1 MIMRVVLDTDV
12 IVAAVRSAKGASRAI
27 LDAIGEGT
35 GTGLISVPLF
45 IEYEAVLSRPGL
57 IEETGLSIAEINAI
71 LDGLAS
77 ILETVDIHYLWRPL
91 IPDPYDDM
99 VLETAVNGQADA
111 IVTFNLKDF
120 GGVPATFGIV
130 LLEPRDA
137 IRALRSR

>member
-1 MIMRVVLDTDV
+1 MRVVLDTDV
-12 IVAAVRSAKGASRAI
+12 IVAAVRSARGASRAI
-27 LDAIGEGT
+27 LDAVGEGS

-57 IEETGLSIAEINAI
+57 LEETGLSMIEVNRI

-77 ILETVDIHYLWRPL
+77 IMEPVDIHYLWRPL
-91 IPDPYDDM
+91 LSDPYDDM
-99 VLETAVNGQADA
+99 VLETAVNGRAEA

-120 GGVPATFGIV
+120 GAVAATFSIE

-137 IRALRSR
+137 IRALRSK